1 MLLHDYLLSM
11 DNIKWILKKGGV
23 DNKEACYQ
31 QGYPRLFLL
40 DCKGEKLILIYE
52 VQKKVLAL
60 FIQKKTSTLCYS
72 LLWCKEY

>member
-1 MLLHDYLLSM
+1 MILHDYLLSM

-23 DNKEACYQ
+23 DNKEAGYQ
-31 QGYPRLFLL
+31 QGYPHLFLL

-60 FIQKKTSTLCYS
+60 FIQKKRSTLCYS
-72 LLWCKEY
+72 LLW

>member
-31 QGYPRLFLL
+31 QGYPRLFFIRLQRGEINFDLWGPNKSLSSIYSEKNVNIVLL
-40 DCKGEKLILIYE
+40 L
-52 VQKKVLAL
+52 
-60 FIQKKTSTLCYS
+60 TLV
-72 LLWCKEY
+72 